1 MKKSA
6 YLIGI
11 KGVGM
16 TALAVYLKEKG
27 YVVTGSDTSDVFATD
42 SILKKFGIGIKKGF
56 TRENIEKKYD
66 LVVTTGA
73 WGGMTNPEAKR
84 AIELGLPTYPHG
96 KAVGLLSQDACGIS
110 VAGCHGKTTTSALI
124 ASLLTSAGLKPSY
137 IIGTAQINN
146 LGQPGHFGGGKYIVL
161 EADEYMTCP
170 VTDKTPRFLWQHPR
184 ILVMTNIE
192 YDHPDAF
199 ANIEDV
205 KDAFVRLTENVS
217 DEGIIIACC
226 DSKEIQDI
234 LPRIK
239 RKVITYGFSPQADY
253 RIEKC
258 YFGSCVS
265 FMHVVQGN
273 IALGEYM
280 LRISGKHNLLNALA
294 AGIAANYVGISW
306 DKIKE
311 YLKVFAGTKRRFE
324 KICEVGTMLLYDD
337 YAHHPSE
344 IVATVRA
351 SKEWFPDKRVVV
363 LFQPHTFS
371 RTKAL
376 FIEFAKSFKGAD
388 LTVIT
393 DIYPSGREQFD
404 KTISSEMLVAAAKKY
419 TKNVTYQ
426 GNKKEVLKF
435 LKENISD
442 NDLLL
447 TMGAGDIFLLHQDIE
462 KLMRESRRQPRKKSL

>member
-1 MKKSA
+1 
-6 YLIGI
+6 
-11 KGVGM
+11 M

-27 YVVTGSDTSDVFATD
+27 YAVTGSDVSDVFATD
-42 SILKKFGIGIKKGF
+42 GILKKFGIEIKKGF
-56 TRENIEKKYD
+56 TPENIEKKYD
-66 LVVTTGA
+66 LVVATGA

-96 KAVGLLSQDACGIS
+96 KAVGLLSQDAFGIS

-146 LGQPGHFGGGKYIVL
+146 LGQPGHFGGGTYMVL

-184 ILVMTNIE
+184 ILVITNIE

-199 ANIEDV
+199 RGIKDV
-205 KDAFVRLTENVS
+205 KNAFLKFTQNTPT
-217 DEGIIIACC
+217 DGIIVVCC
-226 DSKEIQDI
+226 DSTYVQEI
-234 LPRIK
+234 LPYIK

-258 YFGSCVS
+258 YFGNELS
-265 FMHVVQGN
+265 FMHVTHSH
-273 IALGEYM
+273 IELGEYM
-280 LRISGKHNLLNALA
+280 LHISGKHNLLNALA
-294 AGIAANYVGISW
+294 ASIIANLIGINW

-311 YLKVFAGTKRRFE
+311 YLKLFQGTKRRFE
-324 KICEVGTMLLYDD
+324 KIFQIGNNLLFDD
-337 YAHHPSE
+337 YAHHPTE
-344 IVATVRA
+344 IAATINA
-351 SKEWFPDKRVVV
+351 AKGWFADKRLVVI
-363 LFQPHTFS
+363 FQPHTFS

-376 FIEFAKSFKGAD
+376 LPEFAKSFTGAD
-388 LTVIT
+388 MTIIT
-393 DIYPSGREQFD
+393 DIYSSGREQFD

-419 TKNVTYQ
+419 TKNVIYQ
-426 GNKKEVLKF
+426 GDKRKVLKF

-462 KLMRESRRQPRKKSL
+462 KLMRESRRSGKKSL